1 MFPNV
6 LVNGSVGIAVGMAT
20 NIPPHNLG
28 EVIEGVKLVAKNPD
42 CTLDELM
49 EKIKGPDFPTG
60 GIIMGRAGIRAAYAT
75 GRAKITLRSKTS
87 IEEINGR
94 NAIVVTEIPYMVNK
108 SRLIESI
115 SQLVKDKRVDG
126 IHALRDE
133 SDRSGM
139 RIVIE
144 LKKDANPQIVLNKL
158 FSYTQLQDTVGVIM
172 LALVNGVPKVLTL
185 KQILEEYLNFQ
196 VEVVTRRT
204 QFDLKK
210 AKEREHILQGLII
223 ALDFIDEVIKIIR
236 SSQTPAEAKA
246 ALIERFG
253 ISDIQAEYIANMR
266 LIQLTGLERQKIY
279 DELDALEAKIR
290 GFEEILGSHE
300 KLLDVII
307 TEIDEIKAKFDD
319 PRRTEIQAISG
330 EVDIED
336 LIP

>member
-1 MFPNV
+1 
-6 LVNGSVGIAVGMAT
+6 
-20 NIPPHNLG
+20 
-28 EVIEGVKLVAKNPD
+28 
-42 CTLDELM
+42 
-49 EKIKGPDFPTG
+49 
-60 GIIMGRAGIRAAYAT
+60 
-75 GRAKITLRSKTS
+75 
-87 IEEINGR
+87 
-94 NAIVVTEIPYMVNK
+94 
-108 SRLIESI
+108 
-115 SQLVKDKRVDG
+115 
-126 IHALRDE
+126 
-133 SDRSGM
+133 
-139 RIVIE
+139 
-144 LKKDANPQIVLNKL
+144 
-158 FSYTQLQDTVGVIM
+158 M

-196 VEVVTRRT
+196 VEVVTRRM

-336 LIP
+336 LIGGHKRSCADKQRLHQEDKLIGVRGSKAGRQRHKRHEAARGGLRVRDAGVLHPRQHTLCHQQGHYV